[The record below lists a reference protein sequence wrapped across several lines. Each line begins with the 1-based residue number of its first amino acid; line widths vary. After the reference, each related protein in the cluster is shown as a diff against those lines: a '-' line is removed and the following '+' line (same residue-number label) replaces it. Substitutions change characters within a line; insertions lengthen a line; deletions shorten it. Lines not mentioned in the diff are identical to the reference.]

1 MPDWFGSAKVFFP
14 YSLSCLETR
23 FSQIRKYFVPKL
35 WKSTSYLNAKNE
47 GCRRICPSLHKYICY
62 ADLKCVTDRYIWL
75 NSRVELR
82 NQIFQIC
89 SPSPQM
95 RQVWTLIKRSIWQT
109 CTFDKG
115 FFQRNPCQAYLL
127 FLLWF
132 IFQALPPVAT
142 LWRLWFLM
150 NPFQTFFPL
159 CNSHNAIF
167 TSSSKC

>member
-1 MPDWFGSAKVFFP
+1 MPDWFGSANVFFP

-47 GCRRICPSLHKYICY
+47 GCRCICPSLHKYICY

-75 NSRVELR
+75 NSRMELR

-95 RQVWTLIKRSIWQT
+95 RQVWTLIKRPIWQT

-115 FFQRNPCQAYLL
+115 FFSTQSLPS
-127 FLLWF
+127 
-132 IFQALPPVAT
+132 IFAFSFVIYFSSVAAGCYPLTFMVSNEPVS
-142 LWRLWFLM
+142 
-150 NPFQTFFPL
+150 NIFPIVQL
-159 CNSHNAIF
+159 S
-167 TSSSKC
+167 